1 MLTVKDLKKKLED
14 CDENDP
20 LQFYFLENYNL
31 HNCQLETIIDA
42 DGQTEI
48 TIEKGESNAKLD

>member
-14 CDENDP
+14 CDENSP

-42 DGQTEI
+42 DGQTEF
-48 TIEKGESNAKLD
+48 TIEKGESNGTM

>member
-1 MLTVKDLKKKLED
+1 MLTVKELKKNLED
-14 CDENDP
+14 CDENSP

-31 HNCQLETIIDA
+31 HNCKLETIIDA

-48 TIEKGESNAKLD
+48 TIEENKNASN

>member
-14 CDENDP
+14 CDENSP

-42 DGQTEI
+42 DWQTEI
-48 TIEKGESNAKLD
+48 TIEKGESNGTM